1 MSHTI
6 FKLADVIQSTLNQWV
21 SVLKKKNSAKVTTAQ
36 KSFNNWIS
44 TVVDAT

>member
-21 SVLKKKNSAKVTTAQ
+21 SVLEEKNSAKVTQ

-44 TVVDAT
+44 TVVDAM